1 MSSVFKWSSIEGR
14 ALARRILHAS
24 PLTYDPHD
32 YQIEGFCCSL
42 DGVHLLAITPT
53 GSGKTGFYTMY
64 ILIVIAV
71 VKDPG
76 LCPTAHF
83 PADPCLT
90 VICPTIPLQLEM
102 AEKMCSFGL
111 SALAISSNTREEAL
125 RLNNEELWLTARKS
139 VNVILAGPEQLKSDE
154 FEKALHEDAFYHR
167 CCGTGFDEVHL
178 LNTWGPDFR
187 KDFLQMGLV
196 KARMSE
202 KHNPWILTTATLR
215 HGAPYDNVLE
225 LLGLVPGQFHVI
237 CRSNLRPEVQILFR
251 DLKSSLKGG
260 IYPELDCILMERRS
274 ITIFPKTI
282 SLASKI
288 YSYLLSKCPVEERT
302 TRIRMYNSMNFESHN
317 AATRKLLDNPDID
330 SGCQILIATDALSV
344 GINIPVRQDAIIGD
358 VDDTDELIQK
368 GGRVGRNRKLVND
381 ARVIVYVTAAAR
393 AAAEKALRDK
403 DLPRA
408 SKSTPP
414 DLSMA
419 EMTVAPCKI
428 EAQNRLYNN
437 PPSDPPC
444 KCKTCTG
451 DPPPPP
457 RTSCN
462 CSGCVPEKILPPV
475 KRPPA
480 PTPIDK
486 TPKHRRL
493 SKLQRAHRT
502 TRLLSFQREIWRE
515 ADVNITSFVP
525 PDTFLPSPLIKT
537 LLDVYSN
544 LTSLEAVHEA
554 VKSCTYLEPHHRWLF
569 ALLWELK
576 PEFAKIARDRKAELA
591 AARARKE
598 VIEKDEDEDS
608 GHDEDEEMEG
618 PEGPVVEAEVS
629 PSSEITTAPAVPEEY
644 ATVDYPLLIAE
655 PLGLATQGNIDFV
668 HQF

>member
-1 MSSVFKWSSIEGR
+1 MSSVFKWSSLEGH

-32 YQIEGFCCSL
+32 YQLEGVCCSL

-71 VKDPG
+71 VKDPTE
-76 LCPTAHF
+76 LPYQ
-83 PADPCLT
+83 CLI

-111 SALAISSNTREEAL
+111 SALAINSNTREEAL

-139 VNVILAGPEQLKSDE
+139 VNVLWYWVRRSSLAEYMGP
-154 FEKALHEDAFYHR
+154 
-167 CCGTGFDEVHL
+167 G
-178 LNTWGPDFR
+178 FR
-187 KDFLQMGLV
+187 KDFLQMGFI

-225 LLGLVPGQFHVI
+225 LLGLMTGQFHVI
-237 CRSNLRPEVQILFR
+237 RRSNLRPEIQVHFR
-251 DLKSSLKGG
+251 DLKSSLEGG
-260 IYPELDCILMERRS
+260 IYPELDCILTERRS
-274 ITIFPKTI
+274 TIIFPKTI

-330 SGCQILIATDALSV
+330 SGCQILIATDTLSV
-344 GINIPVRQDAIIGD
+344 GINIPVRQDAIIIGD

-444 KCKTCTG
+444 KCKTCTD

-457 RTSCN
+457 EH
-462 CSGCVPEKILPPV
+462 P
-475 KRPPA
+475 
-480 PTPIDK
+480 
-486 TPKHRRL
+486 
-493 SKLQRAHRT
+493 
-502 TRLLSFQREIWRE
+502 REIWRE

-525 PDTFLPSPLIKT
+525 PEAFLPSQLIKT

-544 LTSLEAVHEA
+544 LTSLEAVHDV
-554 VKSCTYLEPHHRWLF
+554 VKSYTYLDPHHRRLF
-569 ALLWELK
+569 TLLSALK

-598 VIEKDEDEDS
+598 VIEEDEDEESDQ
-608 GHDEDEEMEG
+608 DEDEEMEG
-618 PEGPVVEAEVS
+618 PPEEPVVEAEVS
-629 PSSEITTAPAVPEEY
+629 PRYLCP
-644 ATVDYPLLIAE
+644 
-655 PLGLATQGNIDFV
+655 G
-668 HQF
+668 